1 MIAYTFVLT
10 ILGGFLIFAAGQIFL
25 KLFLD
30 PVHEYRQLVGQIAD
44 NLIYYANIY
53 SSPSVSSDDV
63 KEECHQAFRQ
73 RASELIAKANA
84 ILAWKLFEYFRLI
97 PRKESIFLAHHALI
111 GLSNFR
117 ASLPDDILFSHRNK
131 ETIQEELGIVA
142 EFRETP

>member
-1 MIAYTFVLT
+1 MTTFVLT
-10 ILGGFLIFAAGQIFL
+10 ILAGFTIFAAGQIFL

-30 PVHEYRQLVGQIAD
+30 PVQQFRQLVGLIAD

-53 SSPSVSSDDV
+53 SSPSVSSDET

-84 ILAWKLFEYFRLI
+84 ILAWRLFEYFRLI
-97 PRKESIFLAHHALI
+97 PRKQSISIAHTALI

-117 ASLPDDILFSHRNK
+117 ASLPNDILFAHRNK
-131 ETIQEELGIVA
+131 ETIQKELGIIA
-142 EFRETP
+142 EFRDES